1 MLNYCEQSS
10 DLQSVFL
17 QPTYLALW
25 PGRWRARISHLTR
38 KVILG
43 SSLTWP
49 SWCTTE
55 LSIRDEV
62 TQSHSCLAK
71 RYKTDQNGLKR
82 YKVFKIP
89 ATTDKSPRRRRER
102 EKKSAPVEIFF
113 SQKSELNARSV
124 EAETEL
130 ILPPAPTSRPV
141 FSGLESGKARGPGPG
156 CGGLPSKPLPKKVFR
171 AFFYDTSELRLGQ
184 ERRRRCLSTK
194 HCEKLELG
202 ICGALK
208 SLPAEQVL
216 NLFRQSLQIF

>member
-1 MLNYCEQSS
+1 MTSKNFTSHKESYFGFFV
-10 DLQSVFL
+10 DL
-17 QPTYLALW
+17 A
-25 PGRWRARISHLTR
+25 
-38 KVILG
+38 
-43 SSLTWP
+43 
-49 SWCTTE
+49 E
-55 LSIRDEV
+55 LMYHWTFDSGW
-62 TQSHSCLAK
+62 SHSKSQLFGE
-71 RYKTDQNGLKR
+71 TIQNGSKR
-82 YKVFKIP
+82 FKTKCSRFRQRLTKVRE
-89 ATTDKSPRRRRER
+89 DDER
-102 EKKSAPVEIFF
+102 EKKIANRWIFF

-202 ICGALK
+202 ICGTLK
-208 SLPAEQVL
+208 SLPAELIL
-216 NLFRQSLQIF
+216 NLFRQSLQIFEIPVCGYFLNPVINTFDFY